1 MNIPRTDITAVLR
14 EGLAQAPAVAL
25 LGPRQ
30 VGKTTL
36 ARLMV
41 RDFPGAVYLDL
52 ESAPDLRKLDDAQA
66 YLKGQAG
73 RLTVIDEVQRAPGL
87 FAELRGLIDARRAAG
102 ERTGQFLLLGSAS
115 LDLVQQASETLAG
128 RITYLDMGPIT
139 LREAEAAG
147 IALDQL
153 WLRGGF
159 PDSLTALAE
168 EASYRWRRDFVRSYL
183 ERDVPMFAPRMPAA
197 TVGRL
202 WAMLANAQGS
212 MLNAARL
219 AQGLGVSSPAVTRY
233 VDLLAD
239 LMLVRRL
246 QPWSGNL
253 GKRLVRSPK
262 VYVRD
267 SGLVHALLEIG
278 TLDHLLGHPVVGA
291 SWEGFAVETLIA
303 AAGPSAIPMFYR
315 TADGAE
321 LDLVFERA
329 GKPHVGIEIK
339 RSTAPKIEK
348 GFMLACDD
356 LQLGHRLV
364 VSAGE
369 GHYQARDGVVVH
381 GLASAAD
388 AVRALT
394 GSPFA

>member
-1 MNIPRTDITAVLR
+1 MMIHRATTMAALR
-14 EGLAQAPAVAL
+14 RNLAHAPAVAL

-36 ARLMV
+36 ARLV
-41 RDFPGAVYLDL
+41 AHEFPGSLYLDL
-52 ESAPDLRKLDDAQA
+52 ESTPDLRKLDDAHA
-66 YLKGQAG
+66 YLNDQAG
-73 RLTVIDEVQRAPGL
+73 RLTVIDEIQRAPQL
-87 FAELRGLIDARRAAG
+87 FAELRGLIDKRRAAG
-102 ERTGQFLLLGSAS
+102 ERYGQFLLLGSAS

-128 RITYLDMGPIT
+128 RITYLDMGPIMPW
-139 LREAEAAG
+139 EATAAG
-147 IALDQL
+147 IGLDQL

-159 PDSLTALAE
+159 PDSLTAGSE
-168 EASYRWRRDFVRSYL
+168 EASYLWRQAFIRSYL

-202 WAMLANAQGS
+202 WSMLANAQGS

-219 AQGLGVSSPAVTRY
+219 AQGLGVSSPAVMRY
-233 VDLLAD
+233 IDLLAD

-278 TLDHLLGHPVVGA
+278 THDHLLGHPVVGP
-291 SWEGFAVETLIA
+291 SWEGFVVEALIT
-303 AAGPSAIPMFYR
+303 AAGPSVIPMFYR

-329 GKPHVGIEIK
+329 GKAQVGIEIK
-339 RSTAPKIEK
+339 RSSAPKIEK
-348 GFMLACDD
+348 GFTVACED
-356 LQLGHRLV
+356 LGLEHRLI
-364 VSAGE
+364 VSAGQ
-369 GHYQARDGVVVH
+369 GSYQARDGVTVH
-381 GLASAAD
+381 GLASAVD
-388 AVRALT
+388 AVGHLT
-394 GSPFA
+394 KSLFA